1 MSALKW
7 VSGQLCRLKVFLYNA
22 CLTPD
27 SFHVSVD
34 LHNKSAVPLSVF
46 SQQQRSVY
54 SPAPPPYLPPPATTF
69 SSSTPD
75 LASQAGLV
83 PPGFTS
89 GVIGVGGSSPDLVS
103 RSELGKP
110 HSKKWL
116 HFSPIYL
123 MEKCPLKGT
132 VEHMDCSLLD
142 LYSYLIQPSYFSL

>member
-75 LASQAGLV
+75 LASQAGLL
-83 PPGFTS
+83 PPGITA

-103 RSELGKP
+103 RSA
-110 HSKKWL
+110 
-116 HFSPIYL
+116 
-123 MEKCPLKGT
+123 
-132 VEHMDCSLLD
+132 
-142 LYSYLIQPSYFSL
+142 Q